1 MTSYDKW
8 LDEITEH
15 VRKKKIAETAA
26 TFSVGRVHEAIEEL
40 EAEFTQFMANEGAR
54 FVHKGEVGDTIIGE
68 VGDTIL
74 VDEPICPE
82 FTVFDA
88 AWSAPVWVMSTSMND
103 LHKRIGFTND
113 PETGRVHLW
122 MDCLMSFVVQ
132 RDQLDETL
140 ERMQQLIDLVK
151 EGLGTQEKK

>member
-26 TFSVGRVHEAIEEL
+26 TFSVERVHEAIKEL
-40 EAEFTQFMANEGAR
+40 GAEFTQFMANEGAR
-54 FVHKGEVGDTIIGE
+54 FVRKGEVGDTIIGE

-88 AWSAPVWVMSTSMND
+88 AWSAPVGYAYVHD
-103 LHKRIGFTND
+103 LDKRIGFTND
-113 PETGRVHLW
+113 PETGRVQLW
-122 MDCLMSFVVQ
+122 MDNLMSFVVQ

-151 EGLGTQEKK
+151 EGLGTQEK

>member
-15 VRKKKIAETAA
+15 VRKKKIAETVA
-26 TFSVGRVHEAIEEL
+26 TFSVERVHEAMEEL
-40 EAEFTQFMANEGAR
+40 EAQFMANEGAR
-54 FVHKGEVGDTIIGE
+54 FVHKVEVGDTIQGA

-74 VDEPICPE
+74 VDEPIYPE
-82 FTVFDA
+82 FTVFNTV
-88 AWSAPVWVMSTSMND
+88 WSAPVDYAYVHD

-113 PETGRVHLW
+113 PETGRVQLW
-122 MDCLMSFVVQ
+122 MDYLMSIVVQ

-151 EGLGTQEKK
+151 EWLSTQEKK